1 MDARCEIC
9 FIGFAVATDRFYLS
23 TLASCVVI
31 HSNDRKSGVV
41 NSNERIDPHTGT
53 KVHIVSARQNR
64 PNSPTTDCPFCV
76 GGLEAANQYLVKS
89 IPNRWPAL
97 DSGVCEVVLYSS
109 QHDASFA
116 SLGPTGIRRAI
127 DLWAERT
134 EKLLQRDDIEYVL
147 IFENRGAEVGATIQH
162 PHGQIYAFDH
172 VPARQHRLL
181 SSPWT
186 PDKDMGSREI
196 ISTKDFVSYT
206 QFASI
211 HPMSLVVAPHQ
222 RVASIQELSE
232 AQRTGFAEILHQI
245 FSALDKLYSTP
256 IPYMMWI
263 TQSPRSK
270 NYNNPWLNMEIVSP
284 WRAQNISRYIAAA
297 EVSTEEYFN
306 PVDPADIAQR
316 LRDLII

>member
-1 MDARCEIC
+1 M
-9 FIGFAVATDRFYLS
+9 
-23 TLASCVVI
+23 
-31 HSNDRKSGVV
+31 

-116 SLGPTGIRRAI
+116 SLGPTGIRRVI

-147 IFENRGAEVGATIQH
+147 IFENRGREVGATIDH

-172 VPARQHRLL
+172 VPQRTLQRL
-181 SSPWT
+181 SSNWR
-186 PDKDMGSREI
+186 PDPDQQRRFIELNGWAAWV
-196 ISTKDFVSYT
+196 ISAPIYPVS
-206 QFASI
+206 I
-211 HPMSLVVAPHQ
+211 EVAPLKQ
-222 RVASIQELSE
+222 IASL
-232 AQRTGFAEILHQI
+232 
-245 FSALDKLYSTP
+245 SALTEQDRINFATILKEVLQRIDQLFDSKT
-256 IPYMMWI
+256 PYMMWI
-263 TQSPRSK
+263 NQDAKNQSPS
-270 NYNNPWLNMEIVSP
+270 WLNVEVVSP
-284 WRAQNISRYIAAA
+284 WRDKDVSRYIAAA
-297 EVSTEEYFN
+297 EVSTGEFFN
-306 PVDPADIAQR
+306 PVNPEDLAKR
-316 LRDLII
+316 LRLLSS

>member
-1 MDARCEIC
+1 
-9 FIGFAVATDRFYLS
+9 
-23 TLASCVVI
+23 
-31 HSNDRKSGVV
+31 
-41 NSNERIDPHTGT
+41 
-53 KVHIVSARQNR
+53 
-64 PNSPTTDCPFCV
+64 
-76 GGLEAANQYLVKS
+76 
-89 IPNRWPAL
+89 
-97 DSGVCEVVLYSS
+97 
-109 QHDASFA
+109 
-116 SLGPTGIRRAI
+116 
-127 DLWAERT
+127 
-134 EKLLQRDDIEYVL
+134 
-147 IFENRGAEVGATIQH
+147 
-162 PHGQIYAFDH
+162 
-172 VPARQHRLL
+172 
-181 SSPWT
+181 
-186 PDKDMGSREI
+186 MGSREI

-284 WRAQNISRYIAAA
+284 WRAQNIPRYIAAA